1 MSIILDDDPDINDQ
15 ELDAQ
20 QQVFSCY
27 PIPLSRLLFSD
38 ILAQDLAE
46 SAAEILYG
54 LVHSRFIITNRGL
67 ELMAEKFRQVRFG
80 TCPRMQCNRQPLLPI
95 GQSDNPQQSNVRLY
109 CGKCNDIFLTEPKSC
124 SLDGAYF
131 GTTFPHM
138 FFMQYPD
145 LKPERIDGN
154 GKLYVPRIFGFRVHD
169 PTETD
174 DERALRRSLY
184 VPPPQAQDDSGSN

>member
-1 MSIILDDDPDINDQ
+1 
-15 ELDAQ
+15 
-20 QQVFSCY
+20 
-27 PIPLSRLLFSD
+27 LLFSFLHLFHAD
-38 ILAQDLAE
+38 ISPQDLAE

-67 ELMAEKFRQVRFG
+67 ELMAEKFRQHIFG
-80 TCPRMQCNRQPLLPI
+80 TCPRIQCNRQPLLPI
-95 GQSDNPQQSNVRLY
+95 GQSDLPQQFSVKLY
-109 CGKCNDIFLTEPKSC
+109 CGKCNDIFTPEPKGC

-145 LKPERIDGN
+145 LKPQRLECVR
-154 GKLYVPRIFGFRVHD
+154 KLFVPRIFGFRVYD

-174 DERALRRSLY
+174 EERALRRSMY
-184 VPPPQAQDDSGSN
+184 VPPPQSTIDSGSN